1 MRKPPFA
8 LDRRFFL
15 IGTSALA
22 LAACSNLIGPPPA
35 SQIYM
40 LRPAP
45 PPAGQGE
52 KVEWALSIDKPDA
65 SDALDSERIA
75 LAKSDT
81 QLDYYANAV
90 WPDPL
95 PNLIQT
101 ALLAG
106 FEATGRIGSVARD
119 QDSLHADYQ
128 LTTDI
133 RDFEARYQTP
143 DGPPIATITI
153 VAHMAEAHSR
163 KILANLTVNF
173 SEPASANSV
182 DAVVLA
188 FDTALAKAI
197 AQIVNWA
204 LAFPPPTTNR
214 TAADITMPEQPHTAA
229 HARANGLVPPR
240 QAPGANELPVP
251 GSATPPAP

>member
-1 MRKPPFA
+1 MSPIPLA
-8 LDRRFFL
+8 LDRRLFL
-15 IGTSALA
+15 VGASSLA
-22 LAACSNLIGPPPA
+22 LAACGNLLGPPPA

-40 LRPAP
+40 LRPVP

-128 LTTDI
+128 LATDI
-133 RDFEARYQTP
+133 RDFEARYQTAE
-143 DGPPIATITI
+143 GPPIATIVI
-153 VAHMAEAHSR
+153 VAHIAEAHSR
-163 KILANLTVNF
+163 KIIANLTANVG
-173 SEPASANSV
+173 EAASANSV
-182 DAVVLA
+182 DAVVQA

-204 LAFPPPTTNR
+204 LALPPPPAMRTTSDINAPERSR
-214 TAADITMPEQPHTAA
+214 TRVTGP
-229 HARANGLVPPR
+229 LSPR
-240 QAPGANELPVP
+240 QAPGGNELPVP

>member
-1 MRKPPFA
+1 MNKLAFA
-8 LDRRFFL
+8 PDRRLVL
-15 IGTSALA
+15 IGGSSLA
-22 LAACSNLIGPPPA
+22 LAACGNLLGPPPA
-35 SQIYM
+35 SQIYV
-40 LRPAP
+40 LRPP

-52 KVEWALSIDKPDA
+52 KVNWALSIEKPDA

-75 LAKSDT
+75 LAKSQT

-90 WPDPL
+90 WPDRL

-106 FEATGRIGSVARD
+106 FEATGRIGSVARGE
-119 QDSLHADYQ
+119 DSMHADYQ

-133 RDFEARYQTP
+133 RDFEARYATP
-143 DGPPIATITI
+143 DGAPTAVVAI

-163 KILANLTVNF
+163 KIVANLAVSF

-182 DAVVLA
+182 DAVVQA

-197 AQIVNWA
+197 AQIVGWA
-204 LAFPPPTTNR
+204 LNLPPP
-214 TAADITMPEQPHTAA
+214 
-229 HARANGLVPPR
+229 PR
-240 QAPGANELPVP
+240 
-251 GSATPPAP
+251 